1 MSLGTITKPL
11 RIHRRHALAAV
22 ILLSFALSLLPQ
34 ASAWRHNAIAGVSP
48 GYVIMIHST
57 AEPHSHPAL
66 DSAETGNV
74 FVDQVKTGIT
84 YASGAATATRNG
96 GSILFHAIP
105 YRADT
110 VYPVVVRDPRLEV
123 NAVGSDRRLLL
134 EPNLPAGGRI
144 CRVETSWAGHEG
156 PLDACVVFK
165 VPVEAFNG
173 MNVVTLTL
181 HFTDALGPQQRVHS
195 LPAHFML
202 HMAIEGAPVDLHAI
216 DAATTK
222 PTPLVIENLI
232 ETGSL

>member
-1 MSLGTITKPL
+1 MKQPL
-11 RIHRRHALAAV
+11 RIHRRRALATV
-22 ILLSFALSLLPQ
+22 VLLTLALCVLPQ
-34 ASAWRHNAIAGVSP
+34 ASVLRHDAMAGVSP
-48 GYVIMIHST
+48 GYVIMIHSV

-74 FVDQVKTGIT
+74 FLDQVKTGVT
-84 YASGAATATRNG
+84 YASGAVSATRNG
-96 GSILFHAIP
+96 GSIEFHAIP

-123 NAVGSDRRLLL
+123 KAVGGDRRLML

-144 CRVETSWAGHEG
+144 CRVETTWAGHEG
-156 PLDACVVFK
+156 PVDACIGFK

-173 MNVVTLTL
+173 MNVVALTL
-181 HFTDALGPQQRVHS
+181 HFTDALGPQQRVHN

-202 HMAIEGAPVDLHAI
+202 HMAIEGVPVDLRAI
-216 DAATTK
+216 DAATTE
-222 PTPLVIENLI
+222 PTPLVIDNLI